1 MDYLPI
7 FMDVRGRACLG
18 VGGGAVALRKVEL
31 LLRAGAQLRVVA
43 PRVCAPLRALA
54 RSERFEVRRRAYA
67 ARDMSGVELV
77 VAATDQLRVNARI
90 AADAR
95 ARSVLVNVVDEPA
108 LCTFIMPA
116 IIDRSPVLVAVSTA
130 GASPSLAR
138 LTRARVEAALP
149 AQLGRLAAFAAH
161 HREDVRQRV
170 TDLNARRLLWDR
182 VLDGEIAEL
191 VLAGREAEAETAL
204 EAALARTSQG
214 VAGAALVALIGTGD
228 GDPDRS
234 SLQALRWLGRA
245 DLILHDARV
254 SAAVLALGRREA
266 ERVDVGR
273 LGARG
278 GWTAQ
283 KLARAAVRR
292 AHEGRPVC
300 VLRPGDPYAEQ
311 TAEARYLERAGAGS
325 VAIRPAP
332 SVDITPNRRGE
343 RAAR

>member
-1 MDYLPI
+1 
-7 FMDVRGRACLG
+7 
-18 VGGGAVALRKVEL
+18 
-31 LLRAGAQLRVVA
+31 
-43 PRVCAPLRALA
+43 
-54 RSERFEVRRRAYA
+54 
-67 ARDMSGVELV
+67 
-77 VAATDQLRVNARI
+77 
-90 AADAR
+90 
-95 ARSVLVNVVDEPA
+95 
-108 LCTFIMPA
+108 
-116 IIDRSPVLVAVSTA
+116 
-130 GASPSLAR
+130 
-138 LTRARVEAALP
+138 
-149 AQLGRLAAFAAH
+149 
-161 HREDVRQRV
+161 
-170 TDLNARRLLWDR
+170 

-214 VAGAALVALIGTGD
+214 VARAALVALIGTGD
-228 GDPDRS
+228 GTPDRS

-292 AHEGRPVC
+292 AREGRPVC
-300 VLRPGDPYAEQ
+300 VLRPGDPYAKQ
-311 TAEARYLERAGAGS
+311 TAEARYIERAGARS

-332 SVDITPNRRGE
+332 AVDITPSRRGG
-343 RAAR
+343 RTAR